1 MNSLEML
8 LTKPLFQALGWAL
21 VHFIWQGAMVAIL
34 YAGLAALLRRRAANV
49 RYSVACAA
57 MLLMLALPVATVFI
71 IEQSSARSLDESLVR
86 RTADAQSTA
95 STTALPDGRRQA
107 IANEAVPP
115 LAGAFASQSVP
126 VAPSQALADGA
137 ADSSALSWRLWAKQ
151 RFGALMP
158 WLVALWLAGVLFL
171 SLRFLGGLV
180 IAQRLKRLETSPLLE
195 QWQEKLASLCRQLRV
210 SRPVRL
216 CESVL
221 VEVPTVIGW
230 LRPVILVPAS
240 ALTGLSA
247 AQLEA
252 LLAHELGHIKRYDYL
267 VNLLQTAVET
277 LLFYHPAVWWLSSQ
291 IRQEREHCCD
301 DLAVATCGNVLM
313 YARALAELEQLR
325 SVAPQLALAA
335 NGGVLMRRIQRLIG
349 NPARPSQ
356 RFESWLAGVIA
367 LATVFCLLAGAQ
379 TTMLSGETKKAAA
392 EDSSAASSLAA
403 RTTGDNTNRRGQAAD
418 QNHLDPSHDMLAQP
432 DESQNE
438 QQTETPSTVETAET
452 PALNQADQQSES
464 SGSGD
469 FIGGLAAE
477 GYTNLSVDD
486 LVALKTHGVTPE
498 FIHEMNALFNH
509 KLPVDTLT
517 AFKIHG
523 VTPQFMSE
531 MKAAGL
537 SNLSADDLIAFRIH
551 GVTPQYMSEFREAG
565 YDHLSADDLTAFRIH
580 GVTPAFVQEMKALG
594 FNRLS
599 PDDLTAFRI
608 HGVTTPFVQTMRGY
622 IHGNLSA
629 DDLTALRIHGVTPEF
644 IKEME
649 AAGYANLSADD
660 LTGFRIHGVSAS
672 YIKSIQALGFKPS
685 ADQLMSLRIH
695 NVTLEFIDTVKSR
708 GFSDVTIDQL
718 IELRQLNIIPG
729 SRKK

>member
-1 MNSLEML
+1 MNSFEML
-8 LTKPLFQALGWAL
+8 LTRPLFQALGWAL
-21 VHFIWQGAMVAIL
+21 VHFIWQGAMVALL
-34 YAGLAALLRRRAANV
+34 YAGLAALLRRRTANV
-49 RYSVACAA
+49 RYSIACAA
-57 MLLMLALPVATVFI
+57 MLLMLALPVVTVFI
-71 IEQSSARSLDESLVR
+71 IEQSSTRSLNESLVR
-86 RTADAQSTA
+86 QTAAQATA
-95 STTALPDGRRQA
+95 NATALPDGRRQA
-107 IANEAVPP
+107 IANEAAPP

-126 VAPSQALADGA
+126 VAPGQSLAEGA
-137 ADSSALSWRLWAKQ
+137 ADSSAVSWRLWAKQ
-151 RFGALMP
+151 RFGALLP
-158 WLVALWLAGVLFL
+158 WLVAVWFAGVLFL

-195 QWQEKLASLCRQLRV
+195 QWQEKLATLCRQLRV

-240 ALTGLSA
+240 ALTGLRA

-252 LLAHELGHIKRYDYL
+252 LLAHELGHIRRYDYL

-301 DLAVATCGNVLM
+301 DLAVATCGNVLI

-325 SVAPQLALAA
+325 SVTPQLAVAA

-367 LATVFCLLAGAQ
+367 LATACAILAGAQ
-379 TTMLSGETKKAAA
+379 TATLSGEIKKAAA
-392 EDSSAASSLAA
+392 EDSSAATLLVA
-403 RTTGDNTNRRGQAAD
+403 RTPDNQANRRGQAAD
-418 QNHLDPSHDMLAQP
+418 QQPGDQSQATLAQP
-432 DESQNE
+432 DESQSE
-438 QQTETPSTVETAET
+438 AQAEFSPTLETTET
-452 PALNQADQQSES
+452 PALNQADQQSGS
-464 SGSGD
+464 SDSGD
-469 FIGGLAAE
+469 FISSLAAE

-486 LVALKTHGVTPE
+486 LVALKVHGVTPE
-498 FIHEMNALFNH
+498 FIHGMNALFNH

-523 VTPQFMSE
+523 VTPEFMAE

-551 GVTPQYMSEFREAG
+551 GVTPQYMSEFKDAG
-565 YDHLSADDLTAFRIH
+565 YDHLSADDLVAFRIH
-580 GVTPAFVQEMKALG
+580 GVTPAFVQEMKTLG

-660 LTGFRIHGVSAS
+660 LTGFRIHGVNAS
-672 YIKSIQALGFKPS
+672 FIKSIQALGFKPS

-695 NVTLEFIDTVKSR
+695 NVTTEFIDTVKSR
-708 GFSDVTIDQL
+708 GFSDVTLDQL
-718 IELRQLNIIPG
+718 IELRQLNIIP
-729 SRKK
+729 SPRKK

>member
-21 VHFIWQGAMVAIL
+21 VHFIWQGAMIAIL
-34 YAGLAALLRRRAANV
+34 YAGLAALLRRRTANV

-71 IEQSSARSLDESLVR
+71 IEQSSTRSLDESLVR

-107 IANEAVPP
+107 IANEAAPT
-115 LAGAFASQSVP
+115 LAGAYVSQSVP
-126 VAPSQALADGA
+126 VAPSQAIADSA

-158 WLVALWLAGVLFL
+158 WLVALWFAGVLFL

-252 LLAHELGHIKRYDYL
+252 LLAHELGHIRRYDYL

-349 NPARPSQ
+349 NPARPSH

-379 TTMLSGETKKAAA
+379 TTMLSGEIKKAAA
-392 EDSSAASSLAA
+392 DDSSVASFVVQTLE
-403 RTTGDNTNRRGQAAD
+403 GNTNRRGQAAD
-418 QNHLDPSHDMLAQP
+418 QNHLDPSHDALAQTGA

-438 QQTETPSTVETAET
+438 QQAET

-464 SGSGD
+464 SGSSD

-498 FIHEMNALFNH
+498 FIHQMNALFNH

-517 AFKIHG
+517 AFKIHD

-551 GVTPQYMSEFREAG
+551 GVTPQFMSEFRDAG
-565 YDHLSADDLTAFRIH
+565 YDHLSADDLVAFRIH

-629 DDLTALRIHGVTPEF
+629 DDLTAMRIHGVTPEF

-649 AAGYANLSADD
+649 AAGYTNLSADD

-672 YIKSIQALGFKPS
+672 FIKSIQALGFKPS

-695 NVTLEFIDTVKSR
+695 NVTTEFIETVKSR
-708 GFSDVTIDQL
+708 GFNDVTIDQL